1 MKIDSEI
8 AQLKSEKADV
18 MKKINDEYAEK
29 QSAYNEKIKLQLNTQ
44 IGKDE
49 DEIMTIQAKIDELK
63 NNLDKDKKVV
73 EADGYL

>member
-1 MKIDSEI
+1 MMNT
-8 AQLKSEKADV
+8 L
-18 MKKINDEYAEK
+18 K